1 MILNYYTLQ
10 ERSEVK
16 TSVDLIFFFLISG
29 NQGDKFYFI
38 SKLVVDSLE
47 GVSNLLNK
55 IVEVS

>member
-16 TSVDLIFFFLISG
+16 TSVDLFIFLISG

-38 SKLVVDSLE
+38 SKLVVSSLE